1 MHPIY
6 ESWLDGIESEST
18 RKSVL
23 SALLDCSPAHAL
35 MELVRNNGLNYMV
48 AHKAFK
54 NKYKKHTN
62 FAGWSLRGEEQ
73 NEYHHETLYDI

>member
-6 ESWLDGIESEST
+6 ESWLDGIESESI

-48 AHKAFK
+48 AHGAYK
-54 NKYKKHTN
+54 NKFPKATN

-73 NEYHHETLYDI
+73 NEYWHERQFDI